1 MKVQDTIRTI
11 VDQLTKGFSEDTE
24 ELYTESPVEE
34 VTSFETD
41 RNLALAPE
49 TKPNNL
55 KAVGTKVVT
64 HTAFNKN
71 NTEVIICEP
80 HSYSE
85 SVEFVRYLRDKKS
98 IIVNLNYLDAANA
111 CRLVDFLCG
120 ATHAL
125 NGNQSKISDNVF
137 IFTPVEVALSAEP
150 QNPKT
155 VKDAIWN

>member
-11 VDQLTKGFSEDTE
+11 VDQLTKGFGDGEEIYTENQTE
-24 ELYTESPVEE
+24 EITPY
-34 VTSFETD
+34 ETD

-49 TKPNNL
+49 IKPNNL

-80 HSYSE
+80 RSYSE
-85 SVEFVRYLRDKKS
+85 SVEFVKYLRDKKS
-98 IIVNLNYLDAANA
+98 IIVNLNFLDAANA

-150 QNPKT
+150 QNSKT